1 MKILIFLGKEK
12 EEILSLLNDNI
23 QYDVLFNVLGSRVG
37 KGEEE
42 FRKVDYTYVVNSCIL
57 CEKLNIENIII
68 YPIKI
73 GIFFMLRIILNFC
86 CIK

>member
-1 MKILIFLGKEK
+1 MAKEK

-42 FRKVDYTYVVNSCIL
+42 FR
-57 CEKLNIENIII
+57 
-68 YPIKI
+68 
-73 GIFFMLRIILNFC
+73 
-86 CIK
+86 